1 LNGPPKNKIQGLRE
15 STYETHLVKIG
26 PLASKL
32 VQANLAL
39 IQSLKDEYQSWVL

>member
-1 LNGPPKNKIQGLRE
+1 MDHKEIKFKVCVNQHTKHILL
-15 STYETHLVKIG
+15 KIG